1 MRHLGQDP
9 HRVQPLAA
17 FVQSLTAAG
26 FVMMSAAPNHWL
38 FRSRAPRPYHLA
50 ATFVSADC
58 CIVRHGFLICPAMF
72 HFGHELPCAQPL
84 AALLQAHATMKG
96 CIIPRMYSLTMAVLL
111 PSADRCWVLDGVGC
125 VSFQP
130 RGPAPKTIGSASR
143 CYTAALHAMVSRS
156 TRPCVISAKI
166 PTACNH
172 WLPLCNH

>member
-1 MRHLGQDP
+1 MVFAP
-9 HRVQPLAA
+9 RVYAPSHQ
-17 FVQSLTAAG
+17 
-26 FVMMSAAPNHWL
+26 SAARQIE
-38 FRSRAPRPYHLA
+38 F
-50 ATFVSADC
+50 TT
-58 CIVRHGFLICPAMF
+58 
-72 HFGHELPCAQPL
+72 
-84 AALLQAHATMKG
+84 LLQAFIAADPNQRLVPDCLLPERSTLTAGVAPLPSQAYATMKG

-125 VSFQP
+125 VSLQP